1 MLNDKIIKKNF
12 AFSALPAS
20 SSALN
25 QYEISFPQESEQ
37 KYSAFLPSVHKPE
50 QGMPKISRALNDEVV
65 FHSSVPH
72 SRSQNVVVAWTAVA
86 AKKHVGEPSCPVPDK
101 SLGIKKKQSGTKL
114 RHCRKAP
121 KNGSPFRLAQ
131 ASNRLCAVKKGKRLF
146 FLLGSHLKSP
156 WNNAQGSP
164 RTQSRKKLSEPTAT
178 PHSSFYLSCREE
190 ILKTLFPGSE
200 LFFLPKESFRHA
212 PESKQPP
219 HGF

>member
-12 AFSALPAS
+12 AFSVLPAS

-25 QYEISFPQESEQ
+25 QCEISFPQESEQ

-65 FHSSVPH
+65 FHISVPH
-72 SRSQNVVVAWTAVA
+72 SRSQNVAVVWTAVA
-86 AKKHVGEPSCPVPDK
+86 AKKYVGEPSCPVPDK

-114 RHCRKAP
+114 RHCRKAQ

-131 ASNRLCAVKKGKRLF
+131 ASNRLCAVKKGKSLF
-146 FLLGSHLKSP
+146 FLLGSRLKSP

-164 RTQSRKKLSEPTAT
+164 PYTVQKKSSLSRRQRRTALFISPAVKK
-178 PHSSFYLSCREE
+178 F
-190 ILKTLFPGSE
+190 
-200 LFFLPKESFRHA
+200 
-212 PESKQPP
+212 
-219 HGF
+219 